1 MQGRGPPPPCAP
13 PTSTPRAKTRCPALD
28 AGPSPRSPHSSKPLS
43 CSGPLSLRER
53 VRVRARPPSRPGT
66 DSCSSAHAVRSDL
79 IRGRAYPPLSCR
91 RVPLTGRSQEGRAD
105 ELFSKLKEKRAAS
118 KAAAEQ
124 RRAEEAERRARE
136 ERERQERRRRI
147 LAQREGILDILRN
160 DHVPDVDWSH
170 YPEFKIAKNERMLYV
185 FPNVEYIEQR
195 TKRETRGKSA
205 GSSVRVAKGV
215 SVPVGKSAGQ
225 VVETDVRTSRGG
237 GTLGVSTKHVF
248 FVWRRAFV
256 PDQNGQDRLSSTSG
270 LRRS

>member
-1 MQGRGPPPPCAP
+1 M
-13 PTSTPRAKTRCPALD
+13 S
-28 AGPSPRSPHSSKPLS
+28 
-43 CSGPLSLRER
+43 
-53 VRVRARPPSRPGT
+53 
-66 DSCSSAHAVRSDL
+66 
-79 IRGRAYPPLSCR
+79 
-91 RVPLTGRSQEGRAD
+91 
-105 ELFSKLKEKRAAS
+105 LFSKLKEKRAAS
-118 KAAAEQ
+118 KAASEQ
-124 RRAEEAERRARE
+124 RRAEEAKRRARE

-215 SVPVGKSAGQ
+215 SVRVGKSAGQ
-225 VVETDVRTSRGG
+225 VVETDVLTSRGG

-248 FVWRRAFV
+248 FVGDERSFRIRMDKIVSVRRADSNAIEVVRDRASGHPEFFV
-256 PDQNGQDRLSSTSG
+256 VGEDKAAFAAELVGLVPTVDLGRGAPEMEQLDLSIYLPSDTG
-270 LRRS
+270 DTLWE